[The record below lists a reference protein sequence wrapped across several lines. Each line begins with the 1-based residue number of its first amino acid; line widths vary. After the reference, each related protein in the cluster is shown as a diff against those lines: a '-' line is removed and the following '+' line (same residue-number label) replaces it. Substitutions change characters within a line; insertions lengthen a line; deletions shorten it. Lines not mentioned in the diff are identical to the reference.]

1 MFGWFASHARRQSK
15 ANFARRKLNGLTSV
29 HGCKSRHLHQLN
41 NFWGVFV
48 ESILLEKVVR
58 LDGFF
63 AVLRILSITYGRHLQ
78 QFSQAIHHGGFVFQH
93 GVGVAVQGY
102 GRIFVPQY
110 LRQRSDVHAA
120 FEGASGKGVSQ

>member
-1 MFGWFASHARRQSK
+1 MVLRRYTGASPVTSTNLTIFGCFWLKIPRFLGRA
-15 ANFARRKLNGLTSV
+15 V
-29 HGCKSRHLHQLN
+29 H
-41 NFWGVFV
+41 
-48 ESILLEKVVR
+48 